1 MKGQDRR
8 VIALLTDL
16 IDQHSMP
23 MEIDDD
29 RLKLDPAMAVSHQA
43 ATSVILCDVNLL
55 VDQRP

>member
-1 MKGQDRR
+1 MKGLDRR

-23 MEIDDD
+23 MEIGDD
-29 RLKLDPAMAVSHQA
+29 RLKLDPAMVVSHQA